1 MDKLAGNFNSQNPTD
16 VEFHASEI
24 FSRRAAP
31 WRGMATGDARGVLK
45 SVLGIAHASYASA
58 CCFACAIEKSSLR
71 PDQDCVALAFEDICQ
86 RFDLFLARKSREGD
100 RERGLIILDRSTE
113 ETSIQRLSRDFRR
126 LGTQWGAVRH
136 LADTP
141 LFIDSK
147 ASRLVQMADHIA
159 YAVFRRYNE
168 GDAQYFDVIA
178 HRFDETDGR
187 IHGLSHRHSAPQTC
201 TCPACLSRRFTR
213 FGSQQD

>member
-1 MDKLAGNFNSQNPTD
+1 MR
-16 VEFHASEI
+16 HREI
-24 FSRRAAP
+24 A
-31 WRGMATGDARGVLK
+31 
-45 SVLGIAHASYASA
+45 
-58 CCFACAIEKSSLR
+58 LR
-71 PDQDCVALAFEDICQ
+71 SDQDCAALAFEDICQ

-113 ETSIQRLSRDFRR
+113 ETSIQRLSRNFRR

-141 LFIDSK
+141 LFIDSR

-187 IHGLSHRHSAPQTC
+187 IHGLSHRHSTPQTC
-201 TCPACLSRRFTR
+201 ACPACLSRRIAK
-213 FGSQQD
+213 FGSPQD